1 MFKYDIKYVEK
12 AEHDNLVLSKQ
23 MEIGNLHIFLIL
35 DTLDQKIADLLLNKI
50 IDFLVEGLREK
61 DIYNSF
67 SDVLEKINN
76 FLKEIIKSEEE
87 ENSENINKT
96 SLLIGVLDSAG
107 NLHFSKTWK
116 ASSYLVR
123 NLNEIS
129 EITDK
134 KSNFESFTF
143 VSSWKLEKWDL
154 VVFSN
159 KRLLNYLAKSDL
171 IDVWEKKNL
180 EKACE
185 WVVNILNG
193 EKTKANISFLT
204 LKFEAKEEE
213 KTENEEWFLNF
224 FFNKTRKSLKKPK
237 KTLVWFYKRIARE
250 NKIFKNIFLSLGI
263 FVSIYFL
270 YIIVWTVIDKW
281 SSNSKVEAAKTEIK
295 KVEEY
300 IKIAIKASTEKNKSN
315 FDLNIKKAEKITKN
329 IEKNIL
335 KEDVEKLITKISNI
349 KKEFNNVKIFEAL
362 EDNVVTK
369 TEEKNVIKILENRDK
384 IFVIWEDKVIW
395 PIIQGKKP
403 TRSIF
408 SEMSKWDK
416 FIDAISVGENILLL
430 TKESKLVKYSRNKKF
445 AYLKVIW
452 QKKWEDAKAIKK
464 FGSNIYLIWKD
475 NQIYKHKFAWWNSYT
490 SWEAYLRKQDVL
502 QIGDIVAS
510 WIDWWIYLLKKNF
523 TLVHF
528 LKKWNI
534 VQSVRLDKLPNNFDL
549 EEENSRIDILTPEK
563 SKFVFFY
570 LNNKI
575 WVFKPNST
583 NYNSIEN
590 LTFLWQIE
598 ANKFAIKSFVVKR
611 NSEILILNENWVYK
625 TSFWVK
631 EQNDWTLDLV
641 LN

>member
-1 MFKYDIKYVEK
+1 
-12 AEHDNLVLSKQ
+12 
-23 MEIGNLHIFLIL
+23 LHIFLIL

-50 IDFLVEGLREK
+50 IDFLVEWLREK
-61 DIYNSF
+61 DVYNSF
-67 SDVLEKINN
+67 SDILEKINS

-87 ENSENINKT
+87 EKSEKINKT
-96 SLLIGVLDSAG
+96 SLLIGVLDNAG
-107 NLHFSKTWK
+107 NLHFSKTGK

-143 VSSWKLEKWDL
+143 VSSWKLEEGDL

-185 WVVNILNG
+185 WIVNILTW
-193 EKTKANISFLT
+193 EKTKANISFLS
-204 LKFEAKEEE
+204 LKFENKEEE
-213 KTENEEWFLNF
+213 LKENEEWFLSFLFSNS
-224 FFNKTRKSLKKPK
+224 KKILRKPK
-237 KTLVWFYKRIARE
+237 KNLVWFFKKIGRE

-263 FVSIYFL
+263 LLSIYFL

-281 SSNSKVEAAKTEIK
+281 SANSKVETAKTEIIK
-295 KVEEY
+295 AEEF
-300 IKIAIKASTEKNKSN
+300 IKIAIKASNEKDKSN
-315 FDLNIKKAEKITKN
+315 FDLNIKKAEKIAQN

-335 KEDVEKLITKISNI
+335 KEDVEKLITKISNV
-349 KKEFNNVKIFEAL
+349 KKEFNNVKIFEAQ
-362 EDNVVTK
+362 EDNLVTK
-369 TEEKNVIKILENRDK
+369 TDEKNIIKILENRDK
-384 IFVIWEDKVIW
+384 IFVIWEDKIIW

-403 TRSIF
+403 ERNIF

-416 FIDAISVGENILLL
+416 FIDAVSVWENILLL
-430 TKESKLVKYSRNKKF
+430 TKNSNIVKYSRNKKF
-445 AYLKVIW
+445 SYLKVIW
-452 QKKWEDAKAIKK
+452 QKKWEEAKAIKN

-475 NQIYKHKFAWWNSYT
+475 NQIYKHKFAWGNSYT
-490 SWEAYLRKQDVL
+490 SGEAYLRKQDVL
-502 QIGDIVAS
+502 QIWDIMAS
-510 WIDWWIYLLKKNF
+510 WIDGGIYLLKKNF

-549 EEENSRIDILTPEK
+549 EEENSRIDILTPQK

-575 WVFKPNST
+575 WVFKPNSN
-583 NYNSIEN
+583 NYNSIKN
-590 LTFLWQIE
+590 LTFIWQIE
-598 ANKFAIKSFVVKR
+598 ANKFPIKSFVVKR
-611 NSEILILNENWVYK
+611 NSEILILNENGVYK
-625 TSFWVK
+625 INFWVK
-631 EQNDWTLDLV
+631 EKDDGSLDLI